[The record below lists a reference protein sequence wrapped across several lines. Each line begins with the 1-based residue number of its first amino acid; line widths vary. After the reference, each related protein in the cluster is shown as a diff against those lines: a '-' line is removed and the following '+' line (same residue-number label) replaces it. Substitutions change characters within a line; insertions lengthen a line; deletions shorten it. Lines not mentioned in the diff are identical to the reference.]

1 MNTIETALTTASA
14 SVMPVSNSTH
24 TFRTF
29 LRRLSLLAILLI
41 TFVSEASSA
50 QYVIYNGTYFL
61 AIKNRNSIEA
71 TTTFNPA
78 TCIWTGPENGAS
90 GYMSIEYN
98 GSTYYLNKVN
108 NSYNLSVSTSASSR
122 WNVNDNM
129 IYTPVTSFWG
139 GSTNYYLQYDSGWKT
154 YTNANDSKNNVL
166 YHCSIESSTGGE
178 TIKSYAI
185 NIGNVVAN
193 PTTLDHK
200 GTSTVTVSGGSVTV
214 TTTTTSGYNK
224 YTLTPN
230 SGSGDPIVLYSNSS
244 TPVTTT
250 ETKSPTGYSWTLSST
265 DNASLNSSTTATTS
279 NVVTYSTAS
288 ATTTQVTVEVRA
300 LYTADGTTH
309 QSDAVSTTITLNRVL
324 SNPTSITAKDLTL
337 IAGETGTVS
346 YTLQPSGAY
355 DQVTFDVADESIA
368 SIDMHGVATAKKAG
382 STRFTVTAYNY
393 DDSEACSTSNT
404 ITVLQRC
411 ATPTVSIGN
420 ATKKVTITCAEPSDA
435 TIYYTTNGTDPTTAS
450 NVYIGPFTITSGM
463 VKAIAVRDGWA
474 ESFVGSATF
483 GGSGEDAGNPYLVN
497 CTADL
502 NYIIQHPTYHY
513 KAIADFDASDFSGVI
528 TNFTGTFDGQ
538 YHVISGLRK
547 PLISTANGA
556 TIKNVVLDNV
566 NISGTGNV
574 GGIVATAE
582 GATRIYNCGVRATNG
597 STIGGGT
604 NTGSI
609 VGELKGNAR
618 VINCYSFA
626 DITGGTMV
634 GGIVGRITGTVAT
647 YQNVTGNNGA
657 LVMNCIYYG
666 KPSGTSIYPIYGGNE
681 ISDVRGVNTY
691 NYYRLN
697 AGYTGNYNYG
707 SAQPIADDSYLAR
720 FEFYR
725 SILNSHRELASL
737 YCFADVAKYE
747 EIGKWTLNKGIAPF
761 PIIQEWKANTKKTLD
776 RNIPF
781 TANDYAGKQV
791 GSVSA
796 TVIINGSSRTVTLPV
811 TDMDTARWDY
821 TYGKVVL
828 PFANEFDGWTAET
841 NNDTYI
847 DRIITGWEV
856 TSMNGG
862 TQGNFT
868 TTGDNRYNF
877 ADPECNEK
885 DLYSSDNGN
894 YVYAQGG
901 NLVIPKGVTG
911 ITIRAH
917 WADAVYLRDRYYD
930 LSYDAEYANTRN
942 IGSEI
947 TEKFNGKT
955 VYTDLSDAIG
965 RLPGGKDKR
974 PADQAIVLVG
984 NYHYNQKVV
993 GTEFNGDKPYTIM
1006 SIDRDK
1012 DQEPDYCWYSYHT
1025 TDRTTIGPH
1034 RFDFIANVGLGMA
1047 ARVKGS
1053 TPVPTIGI
1061 WHSRGWSEYTE
1072 TYLGIMTEC
1081 EINSSYFDGAY
1092 GGGQNGLCPWIANG
1106 GIYHQVVHSRGGAG
1120 NQLSYIRVGGKAY
1133 IKQLHPGNHDDNFH
1147 TTTLAPINVC
1157 GGEIE
1162 ECYLTGRQHK
1172 ATTTGNALF
1181 WCNGGYIH
1189 DFLGAYM
1196 EPVNG
1201 SVTAKIDHG
1210 LIDNFYGGGANANK
1224 PVTGNI
1230 NLTVNNSYVKF
1241 FCGGPK
1247 VGDMSNGTAITINAD
1262 GTTFGEFYGGGYGG
1276 TALTREMKQQ
1286 NASVSFGNDLEFP
1299 LSFSN
1304 YTGVRLG
1311 KHGNVNEIG
1320 VGYDFEYFLYSGGSG
1335 IGVARFYVDYASLS
1349 LATVQ
1354 KVTSTLSNCTILQD
1368 FYGGG
1373 CQGRVAGDVNST
1385 LTSCRVVGSVFG
1397 GGYTATATPCLVYK
1411 DESPTY
1417 SKYLK
1422 ATGSFTPFGTVD
1434 PDTYYWVQ
1442 VNSIT
1447 TPADE
1452 GKKEIYTTVDM
1463 SLMGEVAGKTTLRVD
1478 GASQVLGGVYGG
1490 GNMSRV
1496 KGTTNVTIET
1506 TDTYL
1511 INEVYGGANRAD
1523 VGDNTTVNILSGKI
1537 GNVFGANNQS
1547 GTKSKDIMVNVAGG
1561 TSNYVYGAG
1570 NLAAYKGNPQVVLS
1584 DGVVKEAVFGG
1595 GFGASAIVTGDPQVK
1610 MTGGVVGYTETV
1622 DGKTFVRGGDVFG
1635 GGNAAAVQGNTS
1647 VTISGGEVKHNVYGG
1662 GNQADVSGTTNVK
1675 IGL

>member
-1 MNTIETALTTASA
+1 MNMTATTLNTCASVTPTVASA
-14 SVMPVSNSTH
+14 DVPPA
-24 TFRTF
+24 F
-29 LRRLSLLAILLI
+29 LRRLGMLVILFV
-41 TFVSEASSA
+41 TFVLGARAQNYYVLKNANGYFIYNNNGAVGATQTFSPACVWKANGTMGNNTSRSLQSYVNTA
-50 QYVIYNGTYFL
+50 QYLNGTTS
-61 AIKNRNSIEA
+61 SI
-71 TTTFNPA
+71 
-78 TCIWTGPENGAS
+78 
-90 GYMSIEYN
+90 SIGTN
-98 GSTYYLNKVN
+98 Q
-108 NSYNLSVSTSASSR
+108 SSR
-122 WNVNDNM
+122 WR
-129 IYTPVTSFWG
+129 
-139 GSTNYYLQYDSGWKT
+139 K
-154 YTNANDSKNNVL
+154 
-166 YHCSIESSTGGE
+166 GGE
-178 TIKSYAI
+178 YLRYYQNQNRAYVNYGSNGWYFQSA
-185 NIGNVVAN
+185 AS
-193 PTTLDHK
+193 TTEGFKVL
-200 GTSTVTVSGGSVTV
+200 SVTINERAGSG
-214 TTTTTSGYNK
+214 TTT
-224 YTLTPN
+224 
-230 SGSGDPIVLYSNSS
+230 YSK
-244 TPVTTT
+244 P
-250 ETKSPTGYSWTLSST
+250 
-265 DNASLNSSTTATTS
+265 
-279 NVVTYSTAS
+279 
-288 ATTTQVTVEVRA
+288 
-300 LYTADGTTH
+300 
-309 QSDAVSTTITLNRVL
+309 TITLNPTNAAITYPESVTFEANASASITKTTTGQPAYTTFTFDGNTYYYEGTSGNFGEAL
-324 SNPTSITAKDLTL
+324 SGVPEANSTTSYALQGYRYTLSGDVKDYLSGSSTSGSITYISQNPTTDAVTGSMVVTPIYENELT
-337 IAGETGTVS
+337 G
-346 YTLQPSGAY
+346 
-355 DQVTFDVADESIA
+355 VTIPT
-368 SIDMHGVATAKKAG
+368 ATA
-382 STRFTVTAYNY
+382 
-393 DDSEACSTSNT
+393 T
-404 ITVLQRC
+404 ITLKRQVLP
-411 ATPTVSIGN
+411 AYS
-420 ATKKVTITCAEPSDA
+420 VTSAE
-435 TIYYTTNGTDPTTAS
+435 
-450 NVYIGPFTITSGM
+450 
-463 VKAIAVRDGWA
+463 
-474 ESFVGSATF
+474 
-483 GGSGEDAGNPYLVN
+483 
-497 CTADL
+497 DL
-502 NYIIQHPTYHY
+502 NYMAANPSRDYVVE
-513 KAIADFDASDFSGVI
+513 ADFDASGFDGAVA
-528 TNFTGTFDGQ
+528 NFVGTFDGQ
-538 YHVISGLRK
+538 YHVISGLDQ
-547 PLISTANGA
+547 PLFSTANGA

-566 NISGTGNV
+566 NISGGTGNV
-574 GGIVATAE
+574 GAIVGTAS
-582 GATRIYNCGVRATNG
+582 GATRIYNCGVL
-597 STIGGGT
+597 S
-604 NTGSI
+604 GSI
-609 VGELKGNAR
+609 SGGSNVGSIAGRLDGEAR

-626 DITGGTMV
+626 DITGGTTV
-634 GGIVGRITGTVAT
+634 GGIVGYNSVASTGSNLKT
-647 YQNVTGNNGA
+647 
-657 LVMNCIYYG
+657 LVMNCMYYG
-666 KPSGTSIYPIYGGNE
+666 KLSGTNNYPIYGGNE
-681 ISDVRGVNTY
+681 ISNVRGINTY

-697 AGYTGNYNYG
+697 AGYSNNYDYG
-707 SAQPIADDSYLAR
+707 CAQPISDDSYLTR

-725 SILNSHRELASL
+725 HVLNSHRELAAIH
-737 YCFADVAKYE
+737 CFNDVSKYE
-747 EIGKWTLNKGIAPF
+747 EIDKWVLDTKIAPY
-761 PIIQEWKANTKKTLD
+761 PIIKKWETNTQKTLK
-776 RNIPF
+776 REIPF
-781 TANDYAGKQV
+781 TTDDYAGKQV
-791 GSVSA
+791 GSVNA
-796 TVIINGSSRTVTLPV
+796 TVIINGSSRNITLPV

-828 PFANEFDGWTAET
+828 PFANEFDGWSPQTRSG
-841 NNDTYI
+841 NLDK
-847 DRIITGWEV
+847 IITGWEV
-856 TSMNGG
+856 TSMSGG
-862 TQGNFT
+862 IQGNFT
-868 TTGDNRYNF
+868 FSGDNRYNF
-877 ADPECNEK
+877 ADPQCTAK
-885 DLYSSDNGN
+885 DLYANNNG

-901 NLVIPKGVTG
+901 NLVIPQGVTA
-911 ITIRAH
+911 ITITAH
-917 WADAVYLRDRYYD
+917 WADAVYLRDAYYD
-930 LSYDAEYANTRN
+930 LAYDTNYENQQSVGGAINGQY
-942 IGSEI
+942 
-947 TEKFNGKT
+947 NGKT
-955 VYTDLSDAIG
+955 VYTDLSTAIEQ
-965 RLPGGKDKR
+965 LASKTNVNN
-974 PADQAIVLVG
+974 PANQAIVLVG

-993 GTEFNGDKPYTIM
+993 GTELNGDKVYTIM

-1012 DQEPDYCWYSYHT
+1012 DQEPDYCWYSYHS

-1034 RFDFIANVGLGMA
+1034 RFDFVANVGLGMA

-1092 GGGQNGLCPWIANG
+1092 GGVQYGLCPWIANG
-1106 GIYHQVVHSRGGAG
+1106 GIYHQVVHCRSGAG
-1120 NQLSYIRVGGKAY
+1120 NQLCYIRVGGNAY
-1133 IKQLHPGNHDDNFH
+1133 IKQLHPGNHDDNSH

-1162 ECYLTGRQHK
+1162 ECYLTGRQSK

-1189 DFLGAYM
+1189 EFLGAYM

-1230 NLTVNNSYVKF
+1230 NLTINNSYVKF

-1286 NASVSFGNDLEFP
+1286 SASVNFGNDLEFP

-1411 DESPTY
+1411 AESPTY

-1422 ATGSFTPFGTVD
+1422 ATGSFTPFGAVD
-1434 PDTYYWVQ
+1434 PETYYWVQ
-1442 VNSIT
+1442 VNNIT

-1496 KGTTNVTIET
+1496 KGTTDVTIET
-1506 TDTYL
+1506 TDAYL

-1622 DGKTFVRGGDVFG
+1622 DETVIVRGGDVFG

>member
-1 MNTIETALTTASA
+1 MDMTTTTFIINASA
-14 SVMPVSNSTH
+14 MPAVATADAP
-24 TFRTF
+24 RTF
-29 LRRLSLLAILLI
+29 FRRLGMLAILLV
-41 TFVSEASSA
+41 TFVLGTRAASYVFYYEAA
-50 QYVIYNGTYFL
+50 NGTKYYMANVSNTLTAVTTYNVGTCVWEGESGGVFSNNGRNICFNASTNMESPVSL
-61 AIKNRNSIEA
+61 EGSSRNLTIGNDGLYYDGSWYDFYIYYKNGTFYA
-71 TTTFNPA
+71 TNAANYYGNTRVKAEIAPA
-78 TCIWTGPENGAS
+78 PTPPVAPTEFTISSVED
-90 GYMSIEYN
+90 
-98 GSTYYLNKVN
+98 LNK
-108 NSYNLSVSTSASSR
+108 LRDARSA
-122 WNVNDNM
+122 NV
-129 IYTPVTSFWG
+129 
-139 GSTNYYLQYDSGWKT
+139 
-154 YTNANDSKNNVL
+154 
-166 YHCSIESSTGGE
+166 
-178 TIKSYAI
+178 
-185 NIGNVVAN
+185 
-193 PTTLDHK
+193 
-200 GTSTVTVSGGSVTV
+200 
-214 TTTTTSGYNK
+214 
-224 YTLTPN
+224 
-230 SGSGDPIVLYSNSS
+230 
-244 TPVTTT
+244 
-250 ETKSPTGYSWTLSST
+250 
-265 DNASLNSSTTATTS
+265 
-279 NVVTYSTAS
+279 
-288 ATTTQVTVEVRA
+288 
-300 LYTADGTTH
+300 
-309 QSDAVSTTITLNRVL
+309 RV
-324 SNPTSITAKDLTL
+324 
-337 IAGETGTVS
+337 
-346 YTLQPSGAY
+346 
-355 DQVTFDVADESIA
+355 
-368 SIDMHGVATAKKAG
+368 
-382 STRFTVTAYNY
+382 
-393 DDSEACSTSNT
+393 
-404 ITVLQRC
+404 
-411 ATPTVSIGN
+411 
-420 ATKKVTITCAEPSDA
+420 
-435 TIYYTTNGTDPTTAS
+435 
-450 NVYIGPFTITSGM
+450 
-463 VKAIAVRDGWA
+463 
-474 ESFVGSATF
+474 
-483 GGSGEDAGNPYLVN
+483 
-497 CTADL
+497 
-502 NYIIQHPTYHY
+502 
-513 KAIADFDASDFSGVI
+513 IADFDASSFTGGIEGFS
-528 TNFTGTFDGQ
+528 GTFDGD
-538 YHVISGLRK
+538 YKTITGLTK
-547 PLISTANGA
+547 PLFASTNGA

-609 VGELKGNAR
+609 VGELNGNAR

-626 DITGGTMV
+626 DISGTTNAA
-634 GGIVGRITGTVAT
+634 GIVGRLSGSTSSGGSFAT
-647 YQNVTGNNGA
+647 QTYSMSSTNGWTMNGVNDANTGNRVFEVYAGWGSLNTRSGKISRTVSLPAGTYKLTGKA
-657 LVMNCIYYG
+657 LYRQGQNYNTNSTKSLGYMFAGTSRVLVPTLASANLGNNSPNSMGEAANAFYNQGLYTCELTFTLNASQSIELGYDCTHDAAYSWFIAGEMTLEQVNIAGNTMVMNCMYYG
-666 KPSGTSIYPIYGGNE
+666 KLSGTNNYPIYGGNE
-681 ISDVRGVNTY
+681 ISNVRGTNTY

-697 AGYTGNYNYG
+697 AGYTNNYDYG
-707 SAQPIADDSYLAR
+707 CAQPISDDSYLTR
-720 FEFYR
+720 FDFYR
-725 SILNSHRELASL
+725 HILNSHRELAAI
-737 YCFADVAKYE
+737 YCFDDVDQYE
-747 EIGKWTLNKGIAPF
+747 EIDKWVLDTEIAAY

-847 DRIITGWEV
+847 DRIITGWEI
-856 TSMNGG
+856 TSMTGG
-862 TQGNFT
+862 TQGDFT
-868 TTGDNRYNF
+868 ATGDNRYNF
-877 ADPECNEK
+877 ADPKCYEK
-885 DLYSSDNGN
+885 DLYSYDNGN

-901 NLVIPKGVTG
+901 NLVIPTGVTA
-911 ITIRAH
+911 ITIEAH

-1120 NQLSYIRVGGKAY
+1120 NQLSYIRVGGNAY

-1230 NLTVNNSYVKF
+1230 NLTINNSYVKF

-1434 PDTYYWVQ
+1434 PETYYWVQ

-1547 GTKSKDIMVNVAGG
+1547 GTKSKDITVNVAGG

-1622 DGKTFVRGGDVFG
+1622 DGKIVVRGGDVFG

>member
-1 MNTIETALTTASA
+1 MNTIETALTTANA
-14 SVMPVSNSTH
+14 SVMPISTSTH
-24 TFRTF
+24 TSSTV
-29 LRRLSLLAILLI
+29 LRRLGMLAALLV
-41 TFVSEASSA
+41 TFVLGVRAQSYYVFRNANGYYIYNNNGTVGATQTFSPACVWGASGTMGNTSCTLQSYVNTSQYLRGSSTSLSIGNSQSNWRTSSNGGNNYLRYYGSSSNNRRYIGYQNGVFTFNSNINTSRDLRVYSVTITSDNGNENISFSTPTIEISPSSA
-50 QYVIYNGTYFL
+50 NVTYPENLTFT
-61 AIKNRNSIEA
+61 A
-71 TTTFNPA
+71 TATSSVVKMSSRKAAYTTFNFNS
-78 TCIWTGPENGAS
+78 E
-90 GYMSIEYN
+90 
-98 GSTYYLNKVN
+98 TYYY
-108 NSYNLSVSTSASSR
+108 S
-122 WNVNDNM
+122 
-129 IYTPVTSFWG
+129 
-139 GSTNYYLQYDSGWKT
+139 
-154 YTNANDSKNNVL
+154 
-166 YHCSIESSTGGE
+166 
-178 TIKSYAI
+178 
-185 NIGNVVAN
+185 
-193 PTTLDHK
+193 
-200 GTSTVTVSGGSVTV
+200 GTSTAGFGDKLNSVPTAEESTV
-214 TTTTTSGYNK
+214 TYPLQGYR
-224 YTLTPN
+224 YTL
-230 SGSGDPIVLYSNSS
+230 SGDVVDYLSGNSTS
-244 TPVTTT
+244 ESITYTTLNPTVDAVTG
-250 ETKSPTGYSWTLSST
+250 SM
-265 DNASLNSSTTATTS
+265 
-279 NVVTYSTAS
+279 VVTPIYENEEELTGVTMPKATAS
-288 ATTTQVTVEVRA
+288 
-300 LYTADGTTH
+300 
-309 QSDAVSTTITLNRVL
+309 ITLKRQVL
-324 SNPTSITAKDLTL
+324 PAYSITSVEDLEYM
-337 IAGETGTVS
+337 AAN
-346 YTLQPSGAY
+346 PS
-355 DQVTFDVADESIA
+355 
-368 SIDMHGVATAKKAG
+368 
-382 STRFTVTAYNY
+382 
-393 DDSEACSTSNT
+393 
-404 ITVLQRC
+404 
-411 ATPTVSIGN
+411 
-420 ATKKVTITCAEPSDA
+420 
-435 TIYYTTNGTDPTTAS
+435 
-450 NVYIGPFTITSGM
+450 
-463 VKAIAVRDGWA
+463 RDYVV
-474 ESFVGSATF
+474 E
-483 GGSGEDAGNPYLVN
+483 
-497 CTADL
+497 
-502 NYIIQHPTYHY
+502 
-513 KAIADFDASDFSGVI
+513 ADFDASGFSGII
-528 TNFTGTFDGQ
+528 TNFTGTLDGQ

-556 TIKNVVLDNV
+556 AIKNVVLDNV

-609 VGELKGNAR
+609 VGELNGNAR
-618 VINCYSFA
+618 VVNCYSFA
-626 DITGGTMV
+626 DISGTTNAA
-634 GGIVGRITGTVAT
+634 GIVGRLSGSTSSGGSFAT
-647 YQNVTGNNGA
+647 YSMSSTNGWTMNGVNDANTGNRVFEVYAGWGSLNTRSGKISRTVSLPAGTYKLTGKA
-657 LVMNCIYYG
+657 LYRQGQNYNTNSTKSLGYMFAGTSRVLVPTLASANLGNNSPNSVGEAANAFYNQGLYTCELTFTLNASQSIELGYDCTHDAAYSWFIAGEMTLEQVNIAGNTMVMNCMYYG
-666 KPSGTSIYPIYGGNE
+666 KLSGTNNYPIYGGNE
-681 ISDVRGVNTY
+681 ISNVRGTNTY

-697 AGYTGNYNYG
+697 AGYTNNYDYG
-707 SAQPIADDSYLAR
+707 CAQPISDDSYLTR
-720 FEFYR
+720 FDFYR
-725 SILNSHRELASL
+725 HILNSHRELAAI
-737 YCFADVAKYE
+737 YCFDDVDQYE
-747 EIGKWTLNKGIAPF
+747 EIDKWVLDTKIAAY

-841 NNDTYI
+841 KNDTYI
-847 DRIITGWEV
+847 DRIITGWEI

-862 TQGNFT
+862 TQGDFT
-868 TTGDNRYNF
+868 ATGDNRYNF
-877 ADPECNEK
+877 ADPKCYEK
-885 DLYSSDNGN
+885 DLYSYDNGN

-901 NLVIPKGVTG
+901 NLVIPTGVTA
-911 ITIRAH
+911 ITIEAH
-917 WADAVYLRDRYYD
+917 WADAVYLRDGYYD
-930 LSYDAEYANTRN
+930 LSYDTGYGNTRN

-947 TEKFNGKT
+947 TGKYNGKT
-955 VYTDLSDAIG
+955 VYTDLGDAIG
-965 RLPGGKDKR
+965 KLPGGKEKR

-984 NYHYNQKVV
+984 NYHYNQNVV

-1081 EINSSYFDGAY
+1081 EINSSYFDGYY
-1092 GGGQNGLCPWIANG
+1092 GGGQYGQCPWIANG
-1106 GIYHQVVHSRGGAG
+1106 GIYHQVVHCRGGAG

-1133 IKQLHPGNHDDNFH
+1133 IKQLHPGNHDDNSY

-1162 ECYLTGRQHK
+1162 ECYLTGRQPS

-1230 NLTVNNSYVKF
+1230 NITVNNSYVKF

-1247 VGDMSNGTAITINAD
+1247 VGDMNNGTAITINAD

-1276 TALTREMKQQ
+1276 TALTRVRAEQ
-1286 NASVSFGNDLEFP
+1286 NAGVRFDNDLEFP
-1299 LSFSN
+1299 LNFTN
-1304 YTGVRLG
+1304 YTYVRLE
-1311 KHGNVNEIG
+1311 KNGNVNEFG
-1320 VGYDFEYFLYSGGSG
+1320 AGYGFEYFLYSGGNG
-1335 IGVARFYVDYASLS
+1335 TGVARFYVDYASLS

-1373 CQGRVAGDVNST
+1373 CQGRVVGDVNST
-1385 LTSCRVVGSVFG
+1385 LTSCRVDGSVFG
-1397 GGYTATATPCLVYK
+1397 GGYTATATPCLVY
-1411 DESPTY
+1411 PTTPPVY

-1434 PDTYYWVQ
+1434 PETFYWVQ
-1442 VNSIT
+1442 VNNIT
-1447 TPADE
+1447 TPADQN
-1452 GKKEIYTTVDM
+1452 KKEIYTTVDM

-1496 KGTTNVTIET
+1496 KGTTNVTVET

-1595 GFGASAIVTGDPQVK
+1595 GFGASAIVTGNPQVK

-1622 DGKTFVRGGDVFG
+1622 DGKIVVRGGDVFG

-1675 IGL
+1675 IGN

>member
-1 MNTIETALTTASA
+1 MNTIETALTTANA

-41 TFVSEASSA
+41 TFVSEASAA
-50 QYVIYNGTYFL
+50 QYVIYNGTHFL
-61 AIKNRNSIEA
+61 AIKNRNNIEA

-108 NSYNLSVSTSASSR
+108 NSYTLSVSTSASSR
-122 WNVNDNM
+122 WNVKGSM
-129 IYTPVTSFWG
+129 IYTSISSMFGTR
-139 GSTNYYLQYDSGWKT
+139 NYYIYYGSQWLTQTD
-154 YTNANDSKNNVL
+154 ANDSKNNVL
-166 YHCSIESSTGGE
+166 YLCTVESSTGGE
-178 TIKSYAI
+178 ITKSYAI
-185 NIGNVVAN
+185 SIGNVVAN

-200 GTSTVTVSGGSVTV
+200 GISTVTVSGGSVTV

-224 YTLTPN
+224 YTLTSN

-324 SNPTSITAKDLTL
+324 SNPTSITAQDLTL
-337 IAGETGTVS
+337 IAGETGTVA

-382 STRFTVTAYNY
+382 STQFTVTAYNY

-411 ATPTVSIGN
+411 ATPTVSIEN

-474 ESFVGSATF
+474 ESFVGSAAF

-597 STIGGGT
+597 SSIGGGT

-666 KPSGTSIYPIYGGNE
+666 KPSGTSVYPIYGGNE

-707 SAQPIADDSYLAR
+707 SAQPIADDSYLDR

-776 RNIPF
+776 RHIPF

-847 DRIITGWEV
+847 DRIITGWEI

-917 WADAVYLRDRYYD
+917 WADAVYLRDSYYD

-942 IGSEI
+942 IGSQI

-955 VYTDLSDAIG
+955 VYTDLGDAIG
-965 RLPGGKDKR
+965 KLPGGKDKR

-1230 NLTVNNSYVKF
+1230 NLTINNSYVKF

-1434 PDTYYWVQ
+1434 PETYYWVQ
-1442 VNSIT
+1442 VNNIT

-1496 KGTTNVTIET
+1496 KGATNVTVET

-1547 GTKSKDIMVNVAGG
+1547 GTKSKDITVNVAGG

>member
-1 MNTIETALTTASA
+1 MNTIETALTTANA
-14 SVMPVSNSTH
+14 SVMPISTSTH
-24 TFRTF
+24 TSSTV
-29 LRRLSLLAILLI
+29 LRRLGMLAILLV
-41 TFVSEASSA
+41 TFVLGVRA
-50 QYVIYNGTYFL
+50 QSYYVFRNANGYYIYNNNGTIGATQTFSPACVWKASGTMGNTSRSLQSYVNTSQYLYGTTSSISIGTSLERWRKVGDYLRYHQNNQNRVYVNYGSSGWYFQQTAASTTEGFKVL
-61 AIKNRNSIEA
+61 SVTINERAGSG
-71 TTTFNPA
+71 TTT
-78 TCIWTGPENGAS
+78 
-90 GYMSIEYN
+90 Y
-98 GSTYYLNKVN
+98 STPTIT
-108 NSYNLSVSTSASSR
+108 LS
-122 WNVNDNM
+122 
-129 IYTPVTSFWG
+129 
-139 GSTNYYLQYDSGWKT
+139 
-154 YTNANDSKNNVL
+154 
-166 YHCSIESSTGGE
+166 
-178 TIKSYAI
+178 
-185 NIGNVVAN
+185 
-193 PTTLDHK
+193 PT
-200 GTSTVTVSGGSVTV
+200 SVTV
-214 TTTTTSGYNK
+214 TYPESVTFEANASASITKRTTGQPAYTTFTFDGETYYYEGTSGNFGEALSGVPEANTTTNYALQGYR
-224 YTLTPN
+224 YTL
-230 SGSGDPIVLYSNSS
+230 SGDVEDYLSGNSTLES
-244 TPVTTT
+244 ITYTTLN
-250 ETKSPTGYSWTLSST
+250 PTV
-265 DNASLNSSTTATTS
+265 D
-279 NVVTYSTAS
+279 VVTGSMVVTPIYENEEELTGVTMPKATAS
-288 ATTTQVTVEVRA
+288 
-300 LYTADGTTH
+300 
-309 QSDAVSTTITLNRVL
+309 ITLKRQVL
-324 SNPTSITAKDLTL
+324 PAYSIKSVEDLENMAT
-337 IAGETGTVS
+337 
-346 YTLQPSGAY
+346 YPS
-355 DQVTFDVADESIA
+355 
-368 SIDMHGVATAKKAG
+368 
-382 STRFTVTAYNY
+382 
-393 DDSEACSTSNT
+393 
-404 ITVLQRC
+404 
-411 ATPTVSIGN
+411 
-420 ATKKVTITCAEPSDA
+420 
-435 TIYYTTNGTDPTTAS
+435 
-450 NVYIGPFTITSGM
+450 
-463 VKAIAVRDGWA
+463 RDYVV
-474 ESFVGSATF
+474 E
-483 GGSGEDAGNPYLVN
+483 
-497 CTADL
+497 
-502 NYIIQHPTYHY
+502 
-513 KAIADFDASDFSGVI
+513 ADFDASGFSGDI
-528 TNFTGTFDGQ
+528 TGFTGTLDGQ

-634 GGIVGRITGTVAT
+634 GGIVGSITGSVAN

-681 ISDVRGVNTY
+681 ISNVQEVNTY

-697 AGYTGNYNYG
+697 VGYNGNYNYG
-707 SAQPIADDSYLAR
+707 SAQPITEDSYLDR

-781 TANDYAGKQV
+781 TTNEYAGKQV
-791 GSVSA
+791 GSVNA
-796 TVIINGSSRTVTLPV
+796 TVVINGSSHTVTLPV

-841 NNDTYI
+841 KNDTYI
-847 DRIITGWEV
+847 DRIITGWEI
-856 TSMNGG
+856 TSMTGG

-885 DLYSSDNGN
+885 DLYSSYNGN

-930 LSYDAEYANTRN
+930 LYYDAEYANTRN

-965 RLPGGKDKR
+965 RLPGDKDKR

-1106 GIYHQVVHSRGGAG
+1106 GIYHQVVHCRGGAG

-1133 IKQLHPGNHDDNFH
+1133 IKQLHPGNHDDNSH

-1162 ECYLTGRQHK
+1162 ECYLTGRQPS

-1210 LIDNFYGGGANANK
+1210 LIDNFYGGGANTYK

-1230 NLTVNNSYVKF
+1230 NITVNNSYVKF

-1286 NASVSFGNDLEFP
+1286 NASVDFGDDLEFP

-1304 YTGVRLG
+1304 YEDVRLG

-1411 DESPTY
+1411 AEPPTY
-1417 SKYLK
+1417 STYLK

-1434 PDTYYWVQ
+1434 PETYYWVQ
-1442 VNSIT
+1442 VNNIT

-1452 GKKEIYTTVDM
+1452 DKKEIYTTVDM

-1496 KGTTNVTIET
+1496 KGTTNVTVET

-1622 DGKTFVRGGDVFG
+1622 DGKIVVRGGDVFG

-1662 GNQADVSGTTNVK
+1662 GNQADVLGTTNVK